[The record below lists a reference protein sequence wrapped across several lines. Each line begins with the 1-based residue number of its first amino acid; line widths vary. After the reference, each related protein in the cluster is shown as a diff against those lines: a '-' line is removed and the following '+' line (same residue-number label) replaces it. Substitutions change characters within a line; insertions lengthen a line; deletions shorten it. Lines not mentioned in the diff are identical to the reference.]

1 MSSIQYQ
8 HQQSYSSVTD
18 DHREGAVIHQ
28 WLHLLHSHRC
38 MRATALH
45 DWTAYTAAPANP
57 RSSEASHLPLSL
69 IIHSTAVS
77 NRTSPYRNES
87 LLDYEAS
94 SIGLD
99 ADGSIAVISPYR
111 FESILDYVI
120 SSIRQGA
127 DGITIHSSPY
137 RWESIIATVNPV
149 L

>member
-45 DWTAYTAAPANP
+45 DWTAYTAAPAHP

-69 IIHSTAVS
+69 IIHS
-77 NRTSPYRNES
+77 SPYRNES
-87 LLDYEAS
+87 ILDYEAS

-111 FESILDYVI
+111 WESILDYVI
-120 SSIRQGA
+120 SSIR
-127 DGITIHSSPY
+127 H
-137 RWESIIATVNPV
+137 
-149 L
+149 